1 MVLLFSCLSETE
13 QEKINNAIMDQM
25 YYKTKL
31 MSPRTEGFNAER
43 YYVSSINDSIVFCQQ
58 NYSYENIFGAKEHGK
73 TYGYFNARNGNDVTD
88 YVEFLTSDLEMSRI
102 RNLLK

>member
-25 YYKTKL
+25 YYKANL

-43 YYVSSINDSIVFCQQ
+43 YYVSNINDSIVFCQQ
-58 NYSYENIFGAKEHGK
+58 NYSYENIFGAKEHNK
-73 TYGYFNARNGNDVTD
+73 TYGYFNSRNGDDVT
-88 YVEFLTSDLEMSRI
+88 YMIELFASDAEISKIQYLI
-102 RNLLK
+102 K